1 MPIGLLAHERRG
13 DRGVPELSLGQIS
26 EQLSLG
32 VDRVMAEG
40 SLYDRELAALAIKQ
54 ARGDLIEAIFL
65 VRAFRA
71 TLPRFG
77 ATRAG
82 RYRTH
87 AGAAAGILDLQG
99 HSGRADPRTD
109 LRLHPSPA
117 STRSLPKDSSRRA
130 PATGEALSSATPRV
144 TDILGR
150 DGLIE
155 PSLHAHPD
163 APSAISPASRWI
175 FPADRDLRLQNLSRA
190 DEGFLLALGY
200 STQRG
205 YGRNHP
211 FAGEIRFGEVEV
223 EFLAEGCRI
232 CRAAWLDRADR
243 MPDVN
248 QFKGSAT
255 EAPCFTRGYGLAFGQ
270 SERKTMS
277 MALVDRAL
285 RARELGE
292 EVNAPAQDEEFVL
305 SHSDNVQA
313 TGFVE
318 HLKLPHYVDFQSE
331 LGLLRKLR
339 ARNSPIWP
347 RPSRCRRPRNERAV
361 YNFAYLDE
369 QTKRM
374 IRRAILKAIAIPGYQ
389 VPFASR
395 EMPMPLWLG
404 HRRRAGHRLDPRSR

>member
-1 MPIGLLAHERRG
+1 MYVAVKGGERAIENAHRLLAHERRG
-13 DRGVPELSLGQIS
+13 DRDVPELSLSQIS
-26 EQLSLG
+26 EQLGLA
-32 VDRVMAEG
+32 VDRVMSEG

-54 ARGDLIEAIFL
+54 ARGDMIEAIFL

-77 ATRAG
+77 ATEPVDAG
-82 RYRTH
+82 TMRVRRRVSSTFKDIPGGQILGPTFDYTH
-87 AGAAAGILDLQG
+87 RLLDEQLANG
-99 HSGRADPRTD
+99 FVPDP
-109 LRLHPSPA
+109 PA
-117 STRSLPKDSSRRA
+117 MSESSSA
-130 PATGEALSSATPRV
+130 ATPRV
-144 TDILGR
+144 TDILGL

-155 PSLHAHPD
+155 PSP
-163 APSAISPASRWI
+163 PAEADKPVGDLTREPLR
-175 FPADRDLRLQNLSRA
+175 FPADRDLRLQNLARA

-211 FAGEIRFGEVEV
+211 FAGEIRLGEVEV
-223 EFLAEGCRI
+223 EFFAEDAGFAVPLGEITLTECQ
-232 CRAAWLDRADR
+232 
-243 MPDVN
+243 MVN

-255 EAPCFTRGYGLAFGQ
+255 EAPCFTRGYGLAFGH
-270 SERKTMS
+270 SERKAMS

-292 EVNAPAQDEEFVL
+292 EVLAPARDEEFVM

-339 ARNSPIWP
+339 KEFVKESAEAGST
-347 RPSRCRRPRNERAV
+347 AD
-361 YNFAYLDE
+361 L
-369 QTKRM
+369 
-374 IRRAILKAIAIPGYQ
+374 
-389 VPFASR
+389 R
-395 EMPMPLWLG
+395 E
-404 HRRRAGHRLDPRSR
+404 AAE

>member
-1 MPIGLLAHERRG
+1 MG
-13 DRGVPELSLGQIS
+13 
-26 EQLSLG
+26 
-32 VDRVMAEG
+32 EG

-77 ATRAG
+77 ASEPVDTGEMQVRRRISAVFKDIPG
-82 RYRTH
+82 GQVLGPTFDYTH
-87 AGAAAGILDLQG
+87 RLLDPQLAEG
-99 HSGRADPRTD
+99 FEPE
-109 LRLHPSPA
+109 
-117 STRSLPKDSSRRA
+117 A
-130 PATGEALSSATPRV
+130 PATGEAPETVMPRV

-155 PSLHAHPD
+155 SSPQTDDD
-163 APSAISPASRWI
+163 APVGDLTREPLG
-175 FPADRDLRLQNLSRA
+175 FPAERDLRLQNLARG

-223 EFLAEGCRI
+223 EFFAEEVGFAVPLGAIELTECQ
-232 CRAAWLDRADR
+232 
-243 MPDVN
+243 MVN

-255 EAPCFTRGYGLAFGQ
+255 EPPCFTRGYGLAFGQ

-292 EVNAPAQDEEFVL
+292 DVKAPAQDEEFVM

-339 ARNSPIWP
+339 A
-347 RPSRCRRPRNERAV
+347 E
-361 YNFAYLDE
+361 FAEANDP
-369 QTKRM
+369 
-374 IRRAILKAIAIPGYQ
+374 AALKEAA
-389 VPFASR
+389 
-395 EMPMPLWLG
+395 E
-404 HRRRAGHRLDPRSR
+404 